1 MEMSDKQE
9 MIKKMIEMQKKFQE
23 FETAN
28 GVDPEDY
35 FTPDENHFLNNYRQE
50 YADLAAA
57 VLNAAH
63 AEVGSKA

>member
-1 MEMSDKQE
+1 MEMNKQE
-9 MIKKMIEMQKKFQE
+9 MIVKMIEMQKKFQE
-23 FETAN
+23 YETAN

-35 FTPDENHFLNNYRQE
+35 FTPKSGHELDGYRQE

-57 VLNAAH
+57 VLKAAH

>member
-1 MEMSDKQE
+1 MEMNKQE
-9 MIKKMIEMQKKFQE
+9 MIVKMIEMQKKFQE

-35 FTPDENHFLNNYRQE
+35 FTPKDGSMLDGYRQE

>member
-1 MEMSDKQE
+1 MEMNKQE
-9 MIKKMIEMQKKFQE
+9 MITKMIEMQKKFQE

-28 GVDPEDY
+28 GIDPEDY
-35 FTPDENHFLNNYRQE
+35 FTPDESHFLNNYRKE

-57 VLNAAH
+57 VLSAAH

>member
-1 MEMSDKQE
+1 MNKQE
-9 MIKKMIEMQKKFQE
+9 MITKMIEMQKKFQE

-28 GVDPEDY
+28 GVDPQDY

-57 VLNAAH
+57 VNAAAH